1 MSEILTIDEVA
12 ALLKMSRRQ
21 VYELTRARTRETS
34 PHPIP
39 LLRING
45 NTRFRRADV
54 EAWLEELATDNK
66 EAA

>member
-1 MSEILTIDEVA
+1 MSEILTITELA
-12 ALLKMSRRQ
+12 EILKMTKRQ
-21 VYELTRARTRETS
+21 VYELCRERTRATS

-45 NTRFRRADV
+45 NTRFRRADI
-54 EAWLEELATDNK
+54 EQWLDRISQQQ